1 MHRIADVARLRRL
14 LRERKRLKRKLK
26 RVQTARDKHNSDSV
40 VVKAR
45 EDFKLALARLSQLE
59 SDARCKGPQLAC
71 RDPNPD
77 EGAVFPP
84 SDCLVRFYPDSLDS
98 PPWPGANLDRSAEAA
113 HQRTTLRRFQKMK
126 HTRFNPVTYRSA
138 AVAPARDVL
147 TMRPF
152 IEGDELMPPEWAEW
166 AELDF
171 PQDHPLSELYD
182 DDDDFQAEYEYPG
195 NIRDAFPCPPV
206 DVPVMLGYPIIS
218 EEAIDFWTQDVHF
231 PDTPVGD
238 MSDKELLLLLQIAPH
253 GPQGSWIAFLATE
266 ETLRNRKWT
275 LIHHRIYPAN
285 FEG

>member
-1 MHRIADVARLRRL
+1 
-14 LRERKRLKRKLK
+14 
-26 RVQTARDKHNSDSV
+26 
-40 VVKAR
+40 
-45 EDFKLALARLSQLE
+45 
-59 SDARCKGPQLAC
+59 
-71 RDPNPD
+71 
-77 EGAVFPP
+77 
-84 SDCLVRFYPDSLDS
+84 
-98 PPWPGANLDRSAEAA
+98 
-113 HQRTTLRRFQKMK
+113 
-126 HTRFNPVTYRSA
+126 
-138 AVAPARDVL
+138 
-147 TMRPF
+147 
-152 IEGDELMPPEWAEW
+152 MPPEWAEW

-182 DDDDFQAEYEYPG
+182 DDDDFHAECEYPG

-266 ETLRNRKWT
+266 ETLRNREWT
-275 LIHHRIYPAN
+275 LIHHRVYPAN